1 MVLSK
6 RERYIAIATVAAVG
20 ILALDRF
27 ALDPLVAAKTR
38 LDTQV
43 AKCQQNFDKARRLFA
58 NSRRKGH
65 LWAEMQN
72 NGLRRRDAA
81 EAESQVLNSI
91 REWAQDAGM
100 SLSSVKPERTEKEK
114 DFAKSTFRATGIG
127 GMSQISRF
135 IWHLET
141 ATIPLRVSD
150 VQINSRKEGTDDLT
164 VQLGISTI
172 YLPHEAEKDAPGPVP
187 SSREVQ
193 P

>member
-1 MVLSK
+1 VVLSK
-6 RERYIAIATVAAVG
+6 RERYVAIATVAAVG

-27 ALDPLVAAKTR
+27 ALDPLMASKTR

-114 DFAKSTFRATGIG
+114 DFAKSTFRATGTG

-172 YLPHEAEKDAPGPVP
+172 YLPHEVEKDAAGPVP